1 MNSTNNHIKITADL
15 LKKYYGGELSEKEKN
30 AVEKMALEDPFLK
43 DAMDGYESDPGS
55 FESFYN
61 KRIKTKIYN
70 SNLLLT
76 IGTILTLGLVSILIV
91 KYESGQSEVNQ
102 NFISANTPDSII
114 TKEVE
119 VYNVEIDT
127 LILADNAEL
136 ILPHEIAEAHTE
148 IEKNI
153 DYSKT
158 ETEIPILIKEEFK
171 LEEDY
176 VIEPEEYNLEVQELV
191 PATYLFDLFVV
202 DYRRIERDK
211 NEIIYTKYE
220 FTGTAAEYESETHE
234 QNAELLEQQVNVSYW
249 EYLSKGMESFAN
261 GNYKSALNRFQ
272 IILEQYPDDFNGL
285 FYGGLCYYNLGSFN
299 KSLNNFDQI
308 LSTNL
313 NAFKEEAAW
322 YKTKCLVKLGRK
334 NEAIVILNE
343 IIAGGGFYIQDAM
356 AAKKKLQ

>member
-1 MNSTNNHIKITADL
+1 MNSTNNHIKITADQ

-30 AVEKMALEDPFLK
+30 AVEKMAMEDPFLK
-43 DAMDGYESDPGS
+43 DAMEGFESDPGS

-76 IGTILTLGLVSILIV
+76 IGTVLTLGLVSILVV
-91 KYESGQSEVNQ
+91 KYENKEPNLSQ
-102 NFISANTPDSII
+102 NTISANTSDSII
-114 TKEVE
+114 TKEVD
-119 VYNVEIDT
+119 VYNEEIDT
-127 LILADNAEL
+127 LRIANQTEL
-136 ILPHEIAEAHTE
+136 ILPAEIADAHTE

-153 DYSKT
+153 DYPKK
-158 ETEIPILIKEEFK
+158 ENEIPILIKEEFK

-202 DYRRIERDK
+202 DYRRIERERT
-211 NEIIYTKYE
+211 EITYTKYE
-220 FTGTAAEYESETHE
+220 FTGTAAEFESEAHE
-234 QNAELLEQQVNVSYW
+234 QRAELLEQQVNISYW
-249 EYLSKGMESFAN
+249 EYLTKGMESFAN

-272 IILEQYPDDFNGL
+272 IILEQYPEDFNAL

-299 KSLNNFDQI
+299 KSLNYFDQI
-308 LSTNL
+308 LSINL
-313 NAFKEEAAW
+313 SAFKEESAW
-322 YKTKCLVKLGRK
+322 YKSKCLIKLGKK
-334 NEAIVILNE
+334 NEALVILNE
-343 IIAGGGFYIQDAM
+343 IIAGGGFYVQDAI